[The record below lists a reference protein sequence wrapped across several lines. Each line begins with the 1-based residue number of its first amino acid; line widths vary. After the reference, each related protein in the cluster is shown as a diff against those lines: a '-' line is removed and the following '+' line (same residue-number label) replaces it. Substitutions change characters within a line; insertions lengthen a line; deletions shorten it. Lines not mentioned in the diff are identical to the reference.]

1 MFTLRVSTFR
11 RVANRLIEPAENIR
25 FGDRLHRGVPWQSR
39 LAKAI
44 AKVPGERRAVCQ
56 EPRLH
61 ALDHQMALLVAG
73 TLGTNPAVSL
83 AEVVP
88 RSGRRHRSLCIHQ
101 QHGRPRIRRCSAHG
115 GPKAVVRVPST
126 TARDDSRHSA
136 RKSRPAQKLR
146 EPPAALGA
154 ERLRVSSSL
163 DIESPAHQR
172 VPPISPRVQRSPS
185 LYFFNHGSRSVLLRR
200 VRRVAPSCF
209 SQTII
214 ASGTSVRAS
223 TRMSE

>member
-1 MFTLRVSTFR
+1 MLTFRVSALR
-11 RVANRLIEPAENIR
+11 CVASRLIDAVENICL
-25 FGDRLHRGVPWQSR
+25 GDRLHRRIAWQGR
-39 LAKAI
+39 FAKTVAE
-44 AKVPGERRAVCQ
+44 VPGERQAVCQ

-83 AEVVP
+83 VEVVP
-88 RSGRRHRSLCIHQ
+88 RSGRRHRSLCIYQ
-101 QHGRPRIRRCSAHG
+101 QHGRARIRRRRAHG

-136 RKSRPAQKLR
+136 LESRLPQELG
-146 EPPAALGA
+146 EPPATLRA
-154 ERLRVSSSL
+154 ERLRISPSL

-185 LYFFNHGSRSVLLRR
+185 RYFFNHGSRSFALR
-200 VRRVAPSCF
+200 
-209 SQTII
+209 
-214 ASGTSVRAS
+214 
-223 TRMSE
+223 

>member
-1 MFTLRVSTFR
+1 MLTLRISALR
-11 RVANRLIEPAENIR
+11 CVASRLIEAVENMCR
-25 FGDRLHRGVPWQSR
+25 RDRLHRRVRWQGR

-44 AKVPGERRAVCQ
+44 AEVPGERRAVCQ

-73 TLGTNPAVSL
+73 TWGTNPAVSPV
-83 AEVVP
+83 EVVP
-88 RSGRRHRSLCIHQ
+88 RSGRRHRSFCIHQ
-101 QHGRPRIRRCSAHG
+101 QHGRARIRRRPAHG

-136 RKSRPAQKLR
+136 RKSRPAQELR
-146 EPPAALGA
+146 EPSAALGA
-154 ERLRVSSSL
+154 ERLRISPSL

-185 LYFFNHGSRSVLLRR
+185 RYFCNHGSRSSLLR
-200 VRRVAPSCF
+200 
-209 SQTII
+209 
-214 ASGTSVRAS
+214 
-223 TRMSE
+223 